1 MIETFKRLWRFSGS
15 HKDKLIKIVIL
26 NFLKN
31 IFMSMQF
38 PAVILLIGELLGGK
52 TDPHITAKLVIL
64 MLVCLIGT
72 FATAYGEQWTSLEA
86 DCNMVRDKR
95 FKIADILKNV
105 HLGFFTNERS
115 EHISATLTTTMTMVE
130 NTAVYAISTITAGFF
145 MTAIMIVFLLFYQW
159 QIAAAALA
167 GTLLYLAV
175 LIRQIN
181 VSRDNSH
188 IVNDSMSRLAAA
200 FVSFVQG
207 IKVTKAFNFKDST
220 AKIHSDI
227 EDTRK
232 ATDKLTGLTMPSMYA
247 GNLVTGAFEVLIIV
261 ISLALYSG
269 GSIDISRVIILLIS
283 SFMIFSSLLQSG
295 SSLSM
300 IGLLDT
306 SLIRADELEAA
317 PQQKTETPA
326 QKING
331 SDIHFE
337 NVCFSINETKILDG
351 ITVDIPAGKTTAVIG
366 PSGSGKTTLCR
377 LIARFWDTDSGK
389 ITIGGADITH
399 VDEKTLMSNISMVF
413 QNVYL
418 FEETV
423 ENNIK
428 LGRQDAAH
436 EEVVAAAKAAHCHEF
451 IEQLPD
457 GYDTIV
463 SEGGGSIS
471 GGEKQRISIARAI
484 LKDAPIVILDEA
496 TSALDAENER
506 DITAAINELC
516 RGKTVI
522 MIAHRMETIRNA
534 DKIISIENGKIGETG
549 THDELAKLDGI
560 YSRFSKDRDRA
571 RAWNIKR

>member
-1 MIETFKRLWRFSGS
+1 M
-15 HKDKLIKIVIL
+15 
-26 NFLKN
+26 
-31 IFMSMQF
+31 
-38 PAVILLIGELLGGK
+38 
-52 TDPHITAKLVIL
+52 
-64 MLVCLIGT
+64 
-72 FATAYGEQWTSLEA
+72 
-86 DCNMVRDKR
+86 
-95 FKIADILKNV
+95 
-105 HLGFFTNERS
+105 
-115 EHISATLTTTMTMVE
+115 
-130 NTAVYAISTITAGFF
+130 
-145 MTAIMIVFLLFYQW
+145 
-159 QIAAAALA
+159 
-167 GTLLYLAV
+167 
-175 LIRQIN
+175 
-181 VSRDNSH
+181 
-188 IVNDSMSRLAAA
+188 
-200 FVSFVQG
+200 QG

-283 SFMIFSSLLQSG
+283 SFIIFSSLLQSG

-418 FEETV
+418 FEDTV

-549 THDELAKLDGI
+549 THEELAKLDGI

>member
-15 HKDKLIKIVIL
+15 HKDKLIKTVIL

-64 MLVCLIGT
+64 TLVCLIGT

-159 QIAAAALA
+159 QIAAAA
-167 GTLLYLAV
+167 
-175 LIRQIN
+175 
-181 VSRDNSH
+181 
-188 IVNDSMSRLAAA
+188 

-269 GSIDISRVIILLIS
+269 GSIDLSWVIILLIS

-306 SLIRADELEAA
+306 SLIRADELAA
-317 PQQKTETPA
+317 
-326 QKING
+326 
-331 SDIHFE
+331 
-337 NVCFSINETKILDG
+337 
-351 ITVDIPAGKTTAVIG
+351 
-366 PSGSGKTTLCR
+366 
-377 LIARFWDTDSGK
+377 
-389 ITIGGADITH
+389 
-399 VDEKTLMSNISMVF
+399 
-413 QNVYL
+413 
-418 FEETV
+418 
-423 ENNIK
+423 
-428 LGRQDAAH
+428 
-436 EEVVAAAKAAHCHEF
+436 
-451 IEQLPD
+451 
-457 GYDTIV
+457 
-463 SEGGGSIS
+463 
-471 GGEKQRISIARAI
+471 
-484 LKDAPIVILDEA
+484 
-496 TSALDAENER
+496 
-506 DITAAINELC
+506 
-516 RGKTVI
+516 
-522 MIAHRMETIRNA
+522 
-534 DKIISIENGKIGETG
+534 
-549 THDELAKLDGI
+549 LDGI

>member
-1 MIETFKRLWRFSGS
+1 MTETFKRLWRFSGK
-15 HKDKLIKIVIL
+15 HKDKLIKTFLL
-26 NFLKN
+26 NFFKN
-31 IFMSMQF
+31 MFMSMQF
-38 PAVILLIGELLGGK
+38 PAVILLLGELAGGGN
-52 TDPHITAKLVIL
+52 DPHITAKLVVITAIC
-64 MLVCLIGT
+64 LVGT
-72 FATAYGEQWTSLEA
+72 FATAYGEQWSSIEA
-86 DCNMVRDKR
+86 DCKMVRDKR

-105 HLGFFTNERS
+105 HLGFFTGGKS

-200 FVSFVQG
+200 YVSFVQG

-220 AKIHSDI
+220 GKIHYDI

-247 GNLVTGAFEVLIIV
+247 GNLVTGIFEVIIII
-261 ISLALYSG
+261 ISLSLYTG
-269 GSIDISRVIILLIS
+269 GSIGLSKAVILLIA

-306 SLIRADELEAA
+306 SLIRSDELEAA
-317 PQQKTETPA
+317 PQQKTEAPL
-326 QKING
+326 QQIKG
-331 SDIHFE
+331 SGIRFE
-337 NVCFSINETKILDG
+337 DVSFSIDGTKILDG
-351 ITVDIPAGKTTAVIG
+351 ITVDIPEGKTTAVIG

-377 LIARFWDTDSGK
+377 LIARFWDIDSGK
-389 ITIGGADITH
+389 ITIGGADIDH

-418 FEETV
+418 FEDTV
-423 ENNIK
+423 ENNIR
-428 LGRQDAAH
+428 LGRQDATH
-436 EEVVAAAKAAHCHEF
+436 EEAVAAAKAARCHEF
-451 IEQLPD
+451 IEKLPE
-457 GYDTIV
+457 GYDTVV

-506 DITAAINELC
+506 DITEAVNELC

-534 DKIISIENGKIGETG
+534 DKIISLENGRISEAG
-549 THDELAKLDGI
+549 THEELAALDGI
-560 YSRFSKDRDRA
+560 YSRFAEDRKRA
-571 RAWNIKR
+571 GAWDIKR

>member
-15 HKDKLIKIVIL
+15 HKDKLIKTVIL

-64 MLVCLIGT
+64 TLVCLIGT
-72 FATAYGEQWTSLEA
+72 FATVYGEQWTSLEA

-159 QIAAAALA
+159 QIAAAA
-167 GTLLYLAV
+167 
-175 LIRQIN
+175 
-181 VSRDNSH
+181 
-188 IVNDSMSRLAAA
+188 

-269 GSIDISRVIILLIS
+269 GSIDLSRVIILLIS
-283 SFMIFSSLLQSG
+283 SFMIFSLLLQSG

-306 SLIRADELEAA
+306 SLIRADKLEAA

-418 FEETV
+418 FEDTV

-549 THDELAKLDGI
+549 THEELAKLDGI
-560 YSRFSKDRDRA
+560 YSRFSKDHDRA